1 MLKVGLTGGIA
12 SGKSVA
18 SKILIELGAHCID
31 ADEIAHEL
39 MRPGEPVY
47 DEIVKSFGNEIL
59 NPDKTVNRAK
69 LAELAFDKRK
79 PRIYELN
86 RLIHPGV
93 IERYEK
99 WMQEIGSREPDAIM
113 VLEAALLL
121 EAGLR
126 RRFDEIVVVTCK
138 PQQRIDRWAARHKLD
153 PETARA
159 EVTRRMMAQAPVEAK
174 IQAADFVIDNSGSV
188 EETRQQVEDVYKKL
202 AAKATAKTA

>member
-12 SGKSVA
+12 SGKSVV
-18 SKILIELGAHCID
+18 SEILVELGAHCID

-39 MRPGEPVY
+39 MLPGEPVY
-47 DEIVKSFGNEIL
+47 DEIVKSFSSEIL

-99 WMQEIGSREPDAIM
+99 WMQEIGSREPDAVM

-138 PQQRIDRWAARHKLD
+138 PQQRIERWAARHKLD
-153 PETARA
+153 LETARN

-174 IQAADFVIDNSGSV
+174 IQAADFVIDNSGPV
-188 EETRQQVEDVYKKL
+188 EETRKQVEDVYRKL
-202 AAKATAKTA
+202 TSKAAARTA

>member
-12 SGKSVA
+12 SGKSVV
-18 SKILIELGAHCID
+18 SKIFVELGAHCID

-39 MRPGEPVY
+39 MLPGEPVY
-47 DEIVKSFGNEIL
+47 DEVVKSFGNEIL
-59 NPDKTVNRAK
+59 NSDKTVDRAK

-99 WMQEIGSREPDAIM
+99 WMQEIGSREPDAVM

-126 RRFDEIVVVTCK
+126 RRFDDIVVVTCK
-138 PQQRIDRWAARHKLD
+138 PQQRIERWAARHKLD
-153 PETARA
+153 LETART

-188 EETRQQVEDVYKKL
+188 EETRKQVEDVYKKL